1 MKSRLEQHFEMM
13 VANEITF
20 TVGISDFYKGNG
32 GKDKVWKHLGLKS
45 NWTWAKRLEFLFPGK
60 FTVRENKLYSTI
72 EHDHNK
78 QPKIAEKKTK
88 KSKMNERA
96 RSQDLGT
103 HIETWIERVEH
114 FNGTAKKRSTPSSV
128 KKNAP
133 GKACPTCQQQMVDK
147 KSNPHKISAEHI
159 IPLSLGGD
167 NTVSGSFPQVVAM
180 CHACNT
186 ARNQLVLA
194 VKDSNRAPMVEFLIR
209 HVYDSKIANLNA
221 EYFSI
226 FKKFYFSIT
235 GMEIRLKAARNELL
249 ILGGFISNHPSSLMN
264 IAMEHLK
271 DIPRKIVLFIEQKD
285 SNRINLDLWSRFAD
299 EIRLVPNGKE
309 NVQCSV
315 IVESSKYEQ
324 NSVVCLMEPA
334 QSKGIFETLLGQNQ
348 IKLLDASVIIR
359 KPVTHSK
366 FRLSKFLPWNWFARN
381 PKQAKLEPQV
391 EEGLRIKH
399 EIAGYKINNVATHP
413 PDAEPKS
420 PPPTKDESER
430 LLSNDNGEIHPS
442 SQLESYVHQP
452 LEWATV
458 EQLKIITDIRDNL
471 VSAISQANLQGRE
484 FRVNGMAPIYYSYGG
499 SAAVKDL
506 LGLPKNTKMKDMFWK
521 LYGDT
526 FVFSG
531 EAPLWVVNTS
541 LQPRKNDHGEN
552 ERNNEKR
559 SIIDQYLEEQKL
571 EQGVHSVEVLRNVM
585 IGMVHQAGNR
595 HTTED
600 IKEISHSIKTHFGFS
615 WNKFFSEFD
624 LEYPLGGTEAWAQN
638 FSKMFEMSG
647 VEYDTEIDD
656 NGTTYVISTKI
667 EPLPT
672 IESTTIPP
680 RILELAYADPSTW
693 ADSEQLR
700 IILEMGEYLKSRI
713 TELNQNGEVFQAKHL
728 QELYKPYGGSL
739 ALKAKLGFTRVT
751 KLKDMFFKLFGT
763 EFTFTGETTEWT
775 LSHSPDENEQ
785 TSDE

>member
-1 MKSRLEQHFEMM
+1 MKTRLEQHLKMM
-13 VANEITF
+13 ATNEITF

-32 GKDKVWKHLGLKS
+32 GKDKVWKHLGIKS
-45 NWTWAKRLEFLFPGK
+45 NWTWSKRLEYLYPGQFMVKENRLFLTNDAPPINTK
-60 FTVRENKLYSTI
+60 KKANMSKTN
-72 EHDHNK
+72 
-78 QPKIAEKKTK
+78 KKTL
-88 KSKMNERA
+88 
-96 RSQDLGT
+96 SQDLGT

-128 KKNAP
+128 KKNAH

-194 VKDSNRAPMVEFLIR
+194 VKDSNKAPMVEFLIR
-209 HVYDSKIANLNA
+209 QVYDPKITNLNA

-235 GMEIRLKAARNELL
+235 GIEIRLKTARNELL
-249 ILGGFISNHPSSLMN
+249 ILGGFVSNQPSSLIH
-264 IAMEHLK
+264 IAMDHFE
-271 DIPRKIVLFIEQKD
+271 DTPQRIVLFVEQKD
-285 SNRINLDLWSRFAD
+285 SNRINLDLWSKFAD

-315 IVESSKYEQ
+315 IVESSKYEK
-324 NSVVCLMEPA
+324 NSVVCLMKPA
-334 QSKGIFETLLGQNQ
+334 QSKGVFETLLGQNQ
-348 IKLLDASVIIR
+348 IKLLDASVIVR
-359 KPVTHSK
+359 KPITYSK
-366 FRLSKFLPWNWFARN
+366 SRLSKFLPWNWFARN
-381 PKQAKLEPQV
+381 PKQAKEEPQ
-391 EEGLRIKH
+391 EKERLRIEH
-399 EIAGYKINNVATHP
+399 EIAEYKVNNVASHP
-413 PDAEPKS
+413 SDAETKS

-430 LLSNDNGEIHPS
+430 LQSEDNGGMAPS
-442 SQLESYVHQP
+442 SQSGTYTQQA

-458 EQLKIITDIRDNL
+458 EQLKVITDIKNNL
-471 VSAISQANLQGRE
+471 VSAISQANQQGRD

-499 SAAVKDL
+499 SAAVKEL
-506 LGLPKNTKMKDMFWK
+506 LGLPKTMKMKEMFWK

-541 LQPRKNDHGEN
+541 LEPRKNDNGEN
-552 ERNNEKR
+552 EKNNEKR
-559 SIIDQYLEEQKL
+559 KLIDQHLEEMKL
-571 EQGVHSVEVLRNVM
+571 EQGVHPVEVLRNVM
-585 IGMVHQAGNR
+585 IGMVRQTGNEYS
-595 HTTED
+595 TED

-624 LEYPLGGTEAWAQN
+624 LAYPLGGPGAWVQN

-647 VEYDTEIDD
+647 IEYSTEIDD
-656 NGTTYVISTKI
+656 DGTTYVISTKI

-672 IESTTIPP
+672 IESAPP
-680 RILELAYADPSTW
+680 PSRILESKHADPSTW
-693 ADSEQLR
+693 ADAEQLR
-700 IILEMGEYLKSRI
+700 IIAEMDEYLKSKI
-713 TELNQNGEVFQAKHL
+713 MELNKNGEVFQAKNL
-728 QELYKPYGGSL
+728 QDLYKPYGGSL
-739 ALKAKLGFTRVT
+739 ALKTKLGFTRVT

-763 EFTFTGETTEWT
+763 EFTFTGGTTEWT
-775 LSHSPDENEQ
+775 LSHSPSEDGQSNDE
-785 TSDE
+785 

>member
-13 VANEITF
+13 VTNEITF
-20 TVGISDFYKGNG
+20 TVGISEFYKGNG
-32 GKDKVWKHLGLKS
+32 GKDKVWKHLGIKS
-45 NWTWAKRLEFLFPGK
+45 NWTWAKRLEHLYPSQ
-60 FTVRENKLYSTI
+60 FTLRQNRLYLTNDVPLI
-72 EHDHNK
+72 T
-78 QPKIAEKKTK
+78 TK
-88 KSKMNERA
+88 KKINKSKTNKRA
-96 RSQDLGT
+96 HSQDLGT

-114 FNGTAKKRSTPSSV
+114 FDGTAKKRSTPSSV
-128 KKNAP
+128 KKNAH

-147 KSNPHKISAEHI
+147 KGNPHNISAEHI

-186 ARNQLVLA
+186 ARNQLVLS

-209 HVYDSKIANLNA
+209 QVYDPKIGNLNA

-226 FKKFYFSIT
+226 FKRFYFSIT

-249 ILGGFISNHPSSLMN
+249 ILGGFISNQPSSLMHT
-264 IAMEHLK
+264 AMNHLE

-285 SNRINLDLWSRFAD
+285 SNRINLDLWSKFAD

-315 IVESSKYEQ
+315 IVESSKYEP

-334 QSKGIFETLLGQNQ
+334 QSKGVFETLLGQNQ
-348 IKLLDASVIIR
+348 IKLLDASAIIR

-366 FRLSKFLPWNWFARN
+366 SGLSKFLPWNWFARN
-381 PKQAKLEPQV
+381 PKQPKSEPRA
-391 EEGLRIKH
+391 EEVPRIKH
-399 EIAGYKINNVATHP
+399 EITEYKVDNAASHP
-413 PDAEPKS
+413 SDAEQKS
-420 PPPTKDESER
+420 PPPTKDDSER
-430 LLSNDNGEIHPS
+430 LLSEDKGGNPPS
-442 SQLESYVHQP
+442 PKLKSYVHQP
-452 LEWATV
+452 HEWATV

-499 SAAVKDL
+499 SAAVKEL

-521 LYGDT
+521 LYGDA

-541 LQPRKNDHGEN
+541 LQPSQNDHDEN

-571 EQGVHSVEVLRNVM
+571 EQGVHPVEVLRNVM

-595 HTTED
+595 HTAED
-600 IKEISHSIKTHFGFS
+600 IKEISHSIKTYFGFS
-615 WNKFFSEFD
+615 WNKFFSEFG

-656 NGTTYVISTKI
+656 NETTYVISTRI

-672 IESTTIPP
+672 IESTATPP
-680 RILELAYADPSTW
+680 RISELVYADPSTW

-700 IILEMGEYLKSRI
+700 IILEMGECLKSKI
-713 TELNQNGEVFQAKHL
+713 IELNQNGEVFQAKHL

-739 ALKAKLGFTRVT
+739 ALKAKLGLSRVT

-775 LSHSPDENEQ
+775 LSHSPNENEQ